1 MPVEMKEVR
10 TLADLKK
17 FISFP
22 YKLYKKHPYW
32 VPPLFMDEMNTLRKD
47 KNAAFDHCEACYW
60 LAYKDNKIVG
70 RIAGIINQ
78 VYKKIGIT
86 KVESNPELE
95 TNRLVQAQWK
105 YYERRQ
111 HKRRRCYIKQL
122 NEM

>member
-78 VYKKIGIT
+78 LYIEKWKNKYAWFRRSGNIT
-86 KVESNPELE
+86 SAGSTNGGGAISNS
-95 TNRLVQAQWK
+95 
-105 YYERRQ
+105 
-111 HKRRRCYIKQL
+111 
-122 NEM
+122 